1 MTVFGT
7 VEANAFRSHA
17 ASGGCAARNRAEA
30 ASALRLLHRG
40 LARGGPPGKRALAAG
55 FTYIGVLLLVAML
68 GIAVTLVSELWH
80 TAQKRE
86 KEQEL
91 LFVGNQ
97 FRRALA
103 MYTTTGGAYPKQLE
117 DLLRDPR
124 VPGMRRYLR
133 KIYRDPIT
141 GGTEWGLVRS
151 TGDIIIGI
159 HSLSDEEP
167 LKQKEFSLADKD
179 FEGKKKYSE
188 WVFSAAPSKGG
199 PGAPTSANPG
209 APTPAISGAP
219 TPAIAD
225 GSTPAIPGAL
235 APAGSGAV
243 PGDPTLNRPQSRVR
257 R

>member
-1 MTVFGT
+1 
-7 VEANAFRSHA
+7 
-17 ASGGCAARNRAEA
+17 
-30 ASALRLLHRG
+30 
-40 LARGGPPGKRALAAG
+40 
-55 FTYIGVLLLVAML
+55 ML

-103 MYTTTGGAYPKQLE
+103 MYSANGGGYPKRLE

-133 KIYRDPIT
+133 KIYRDPVT

-151 TGDIIIGI
+151 TGDIIVGI
-159 HSLSDEEP
+159 HSLSAEEP

-179 FEGKKKYSE
+179 FEGKRKYSE
-188 WVFSAAPSKGG
+188 WVFSAAPAKGT
-199 PGAPTSANPG
+199 PGAATPANPG
-209 APTPAISGAP
+209 ALAPVIPGAP
-219 TPAIAD
+219 AA
-225 GSTPAIPGAL
+225 SVPGAL
-235 APAGSGAV
+235 APADSGAV

>member
-1 MTVFGT
+1 MTGFCT
-7 VEANAFRSHA
+7 VEAKAFRSHVGP
-17 ASGGCAARNRAEA
+17 GGCAARNRTESAD
-30 ASALRLLHRG
+30 ALRLHRG
-40 LARGGPPGKRALAAG
+40 FERGGAPGRRARAAG

-68 GIAVTLVSELWH
+68 GIAVTLVSELWY

-103 MYTTTGGAYPKQLE
+103 MYSANGGGNPKRLE

-124 VPGMRRYLR
+124 LPGVRRYLR

-141 GGTEWGLVRS
+141 GGTEWGLVKS
-151 TGDIIIGI
+151 GGDVIVGI
-159 HSLSDEEP
+159 HSLSAEVP

-179 FEGKKKYSE
+179 FVGKRKYSE
-188 WVFSAAPSKGG
+188 WVFSSAP
-199 PGAPTSANPG
+199 AQATPG
-209 APTPAISGAP
+209 APTPANAGVP
-219 TPAIAD
+219 
-225 GSTPAIPGAL
+225 TPAIPGAL
-235 APAGSGAV
+235 TPADSGAAQ
-243 PGDPTLNRPQSRVR
+243 GDPTLNRTQSRVR

>member
-1 MTVFGT
+1 MMGFAT
-7 VEANAFRSHA
+7 VEATFFRSHLA
-17 ASGGCAARNRAEA
+17 ARGCAARNRAEA
-30 ASALRLLHRG
+30 AAALRRQRG
-40 LARGGPPGKRALAAG
+40 LGCGGLRGKRAAESG

-80 TAQKRE
+80 TAQKRD

-103 MYTTTGGAYPKQLE
+103 MYSANGGGYPKRLE

-133 KIYRDPIT
+133 KIYRDPVT

-151 TGDIIIGI
+151 AGDIIVGI
-159 HSLSDEEP
+159 HSLSAEEP
-167 LKQKEFSLADKD
+167 LKQKEFSVADKD
-179 FEGKKKYSE
+179 FEGKQKYSE
-188 WVFSAAPSKGG
+188 WVFTATPAQAT
-199 PGAPTSANPG
+199 PGAATPANSGATPSGIPG
-209 APTPAISGAP
+209 ATTS
-219 TPAIAD
+219 
-225 GSTPAIPGAL
+225 AIPGAL
-235 APAGSGAV
+235 TPATPGALTPSIPGATPSAPTPSR
-243 PGDPTLNRPQSRVR
+243 TQSRVR